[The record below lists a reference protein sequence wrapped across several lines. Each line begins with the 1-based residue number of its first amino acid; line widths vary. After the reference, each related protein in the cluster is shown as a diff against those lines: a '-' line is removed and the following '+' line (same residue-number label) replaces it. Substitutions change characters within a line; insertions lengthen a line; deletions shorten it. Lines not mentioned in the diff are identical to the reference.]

1 MHKYIVIYITP
12 TDIYKIYLA
21 YKTLSGCSM
30 VAFEILKGSFSQ
42 SSEDRYAQCQ
52 CALVDQIFEKH
63 AATSMLLALL
73 PFCRAASQAP

>member
-1 MHKYIVIYITP
+1 
-12 TDIYKIYLA
+12 
-21 YKTLSGCSM
+21 M